1 MISSWGQFCSG
12 DQPLANLLPW
22 GGLTAGQRALLERLS
37 PIQAPV
43 MGFETARQQ
52 RWRRADLALLVL
64 SQQPTRW
71 AKVLEPWL
79 ADGQNL
85 AADLPIIALT
95 DFLRLDQCRPET
107 WLEVCGELD
116 LGQAPGL
123 MLFKNPLQPLPLDQ
137 ARDLCLAFAIRQTT
151 NLTGLPVTTIEDD
164 WWGALERSGLE
175 LVHQIGIN
183 LRERPVQWRLLLSA
197 PSGSLQHLQALHV
210 PQHWHKELKQWP
222 HQLALIGGESLD
234 RCGLEILPRYRS
246 SLNLSELTSAPPG
259 GVEQWPS
266 FVQCTGL
273 LTPERRRQL
282 DGLAAATSFKLK
294 AESSLLLLSGVNHL
308 KLSLIRG
315 DVHDLKAYA
324 GAFARAVTNAAAP
337 SDPIE
342 ALQQAVLGH
351 WQDHRNEPWQG
362 FELNPGVSDRWVA
375 TAVLT
380 LLAGAHREPWMA
392 ELWRQRFDQLLS
404 GLEPMKPIGFSE
416 HTPADADST
425 IWLQRLL
432 LATGH
437 ETDATLAGFI
447 AAHWRETGIATY
459 RPDSGIAEFI
469 NRGLA
474 ECQGWLEPHDC
485 VLANLSALP
494 GGLQNRALTLLR
506 RRVQAGVFAS
516 TWWPAPGWALALA
529 PRGSL
534 PIQAMADL
542 VEQPMVGSTL
552 DCLGTTLSERLWTFQ
567 RALALLRHGT
577 REDRQKSS
585 EVILDLVRSPLGF
598 AQLACLQIPDPSLAS
613 GHTCNSWDLGT
624 GLENSLNLDQKGH
637 FSAALVSAALG

>member
-1 MISSWGQFCSG
+1 MISSWGQFCSR
-12 DQPLANLLPW
+12 DQPLAKLLPW
-22 GGLTAGQRALLERLS
+22 GGLTTGQRALLERLS

-85 AADLPIIALT
+85 ATDLPIIALN
-95 DFLRLDQCRPET
+95 DFLQLDRCRPET
-107 WLEVCGELD
+107 WLEACGELAP
-116 LGQAPGL
+116 GQAPGL
-123 MLFKNPLQPLPLDQ
+123 MLFKNLLQPLPLDQ
-137 ARDLCLAFAIRQTT
+137 ARDLCLAFAISQTT
-151 NLTGLPVTTIEDD
+151 NLTGLPVATIDDD
-164 WWGALERSGLE
+164 WWSALERSGLG

-183 LRERPVQWRLLLSA
+183 LRERPIQWRLLLSA
-197 PSGSLQHLQALHV
+197 SPGSIQHLRALHV
-210 PQHWHKELKQWP
+210 PEHWHKELGQWP
-222 HQLALIGGESLD
+222 HQLALIGGQSLD
-234 RCGLEILPRYRS
+234 SYGLEILPRYRS
-246 SLNLSELTSAPPG
+246 SLNLPELTSAPPG

-266 FVQCTGL
+266 FVQCSGL

-294 AESSLLLLSGVNHL
+294 AGSSLLLLSGVNHL
-308 KLSLIRG
+308 KLSLVRG
-315 DVHDLKAYA
+315 EVQDLKAYA
-324 GAFARAVTNAAAP
+324 GAFASALTNAAAP
-337 SDPIE
+337 SNPIE
-342 ALQQAVLGH
+342 ALEQAVLGH
-351 WQDHRNEPWQG
+351 WHDHRNEPWHG
-362 FELNPGVSDRWVA
+362 FELNPGVSDRWIA

-380 LLAGAHREPWMA
+380 LLAGAHREPWIA
-392 ELWRQRFDQLLS
+392 QLWRQRSEQLLS
-404 GLEPMKPIGFSE
+404 DLEPMQPIGYSE

-474 ECQGWLEPHDC
+474 ECQGWFEPHDC

-494 GGLQNRALTLLR
+494 GGLQNRALNLLR
-506 RRVQAGVFAS
+506 RRVQAGVFAC

-534 PIQAMADL
+534 PMQAVADL
-542 VEQPMVGSTL
+542 VEQPMAGSTL
-552 DCLGTTLSERLWTFQ
+552 RCLGTTLSERLWTFQ
-567 RALALLRHGT
+567 RALALLRHGS
-577 REDRQKSS
+577 RGERQESS
-585 EVILDLVRSPLGF
+585 QVILDLVRSPLGF
-598 AQLACLQIPDPSLAS
+598 ARLACLQIPDPSLRSELPVSA
-613 GHTCNSWDLGT
+613 WDLGT
-624 GLENSLNLDQKGH
+624 GLENSLNLDQQGH
-637 FSAALVSAALG
+637 FSAALVSSALG